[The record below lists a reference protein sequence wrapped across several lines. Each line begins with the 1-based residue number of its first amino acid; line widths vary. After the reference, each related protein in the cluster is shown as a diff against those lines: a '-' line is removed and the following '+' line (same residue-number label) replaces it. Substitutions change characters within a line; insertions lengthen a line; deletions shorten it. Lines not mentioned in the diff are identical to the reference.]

1 MRPLPGGPESISPTA
16 HYTGYVWARHGLGE
30 PGLATPTG
38 RAMYAAGQTLLGP
51 AGRLGAPTLEHFLLA
66 RHRIID
72 RLLEEALRSGRVD
85 TVVEIAAGMSPRG
98 LRMTRRH
105 PALSYV
111 EADLPGMVRRKQ
123 TALRGI
129 DHDVRRLRV
138 EAVDAFSPE
147 LEDLLG
153 GLPPEHGVAVVTE
166 GLLNYFPLFDV
177 QQLWTRLASALSRHP
192 HGLYLSDL
200 HVVSEAG
207 LVDRAFAQ
215 ALGWAVRGRV
225 HLHFDDPA
233 SAQQAL
239 VRAGFERA
247 RLHAPADH
255 ADLPGMR
262 AAGAGRVR
270 IVEAEVG
277 AQPGG

>member
-1 MRPLPGGPESISPTA
+1 MRPLPRGSESISPTA
-16 HYTGYVWARHGLGE
+16 HYTGYVWARNGLGE
-30 PGLATPTG
+30 PSLATHAG
-38 RAMYAAGQTLLGP
+38 RAMYAAGQTVLGP

-72 RLLEEALRSGRVD
+72 RLLDDAIVAGRVT

-98 LRMTRRH
+98 LRVTREH
-105 PALSYV
+105 PTTSYV
-111 EADLPGMVRRKQ
+111 EADLPAMARRKR

-129 DHDVRRLRV
+129 DHDASRLRV
-138 EAVDAFSPE
+138 EPVDAFSPE
-147 LEDLLG
+147 LEELLA
-153 GLPPEHGVAVVTE
+153 GLPADGGVAVVTE
-166 GLLNYFPLFDV
+166 GLLNYFPTHHV
-177 QQLWTRLASALSRHP
+177 RQLWTRLASALQGRP
-192 HGLYLSDL
+192 PGLYLSDL

-225 HLHFDDPA
+225 HLHFDDPRA
-233 SAQQAL
+233 AQQAL
-239 VRAGFERA
+239 LAAGFARA

-270 IVEAEVG
+270 VVEAEVS
-277 AQPGG
+277 